1 MAAFHVVTRIDASG
15 KGKQKSKF
23 SLMKLKVVKKGCGIH
38 QMKFGLK
45 F

>member
-1 MAAFHVVTRIDASG
+1 MAAFHVVTRIDALG